1 MNNSFYGK
9 ATKKKI
15 SFEMEKYFLKLM
27 YNSSYGKTI
36 KKNDCQLSFY
46 NVPIQKPYVKRFNNK
61 DLLHELPFF
70 NEFNI
75 VKTSRAF

>member
-1 MNNSFYGK
+1 MVK
-9 ATKKKI
+9 QQRKKLVLKWKNI
-15 SFEMEKYFLKLM
+15 FLKLM
-27 YNSSYGKTI
+27 YNSFYGKTI

-46 NVPIQKPYVKRFNNK
+46 NEPIEKPYVKRFNNK